1 MDPANFAEISA
12 GNNVEFEEE
21 VGDKLIG
28 PWSNSSAVVYNRVP
42 KTGRKNRR
50 ISTGIV
56 LL

>member
-12 GNNVEFEEE
+12 GNDVEFEEE
-21 VGDKLIG
+21 EGDTLIG
-28 PWSNSSAVVYNRVP
+28 RWSNSSTVVYNRVP

-50 ISTGIV
+50 TPTGIV